1 MHCVS
6 GIEYKESGSL
16 FVGSTAFPLDHSCS
30 RVEIRKFKCDF
41 KIILA
46 LFCRWMRTRNDTENI
61 LQLFVSARLK
71 SILEFRNI
79 QLKLTKN
86 YLEFSTYLGLDPV
99 NYSYFR
105 TLRSSQK
112 SRFRF
117 FYTCIARSLKLDI
130 RQWNIADSCTLKQSI
145 SFLSQNTFSTCMF
158 HSRTTVRWRYRPY
171 EYIV

>member
-1 MHCVS
+1 MVEVTKALSSEPYWTRPCW
-6 GIEYKESGSL
+6 L
-16 FVGSTAFPLDHSCS
+16 LGSTAFPMDHSCS

-46 LFCRWMRTRNDTENI
+46 LLCRWMRTRNSNTERI

-112 SRFRF
+112 SRSRF
-117 FYTCIARSLKLDI
+117 FYTCIARPLKLDI
-130 RQWNIADSCTLKQSI
+130 THFLDRILDSKKTSH
-145 SFLSQNTFSTCMF
+145 F
-158 HSRTTVRWRYRPY
+158 
-171 EYIV
+171 